1 MPMNPPGTIMAD
13 PHPGTARRLDR
24 RNRAPAR
31 VTRTGAGL
39 HDRVPRAFTLVELLV
54 VIAII
59 AVLIGLLLPA
69 VQSSRETA
77 RRTQCAEKVRQVCL
91 ALQNHHSTK
100 GNLPPGRTATSIS
113 GQAFLLPYME
123 QADLFDRVNP
133 ALAWNHAS
141 HAAVAA
147 TRVPAFVCPSDP
159 AAAVPSTFALNNYR
173 LNQGS
178 GILWGNPP
186 TSSSDPNFGYPMP
199 NGPFFLDSKVRYQD
213 VSDGT
218 SHTAAVSEHDAG
230 DFNNG
235 LPTDRTDTFWPQ
247 TNPTTA
253 DEAMQQCR
261 GINITNL
268 SFQRFSDV
276 GAPWLYGYHS
286 TTIYFHSLPPNGR
299 SCMFPPGRIATT
311 AQSSHPG
318 GVMLGMCD
326 GSTRFVNE
334 RVDIT
339 AWRGLGSTDGAEL
352 VSGAFP

>member
-1 MPMNPPGTIMAD
+1 MPPPGPIMAD
-13 PHPGTARRLDR
+13 PHPGTARRVEK
-24 RNRAPAR
+24 RNRVPAR

-39 HDRVPRAFTLVELLV
+39 HDRAPRAFTLVELLV

-69 VQSSRETA
+69 VQSSREAA

-141 HAAVAA
+141 HTAVAA

-159 AAAVPSTFALNNYR
+159 AAAVPSTFAPNNYR

-247 TNPTTA
+247 TSPTTA

-326 GSTRFVNE
+326 GSTRFVND

-339 AWRGLGSTDGAEL
+339 AWRGLGSTGGAEV

>member
-1 MPMNPPGTIMAD
+1 
-13 PHPGTARRLDR
+13 
-24 RNRAPAR
+24 
-31 VTRTGAGL
+31 
-39 HDRVPRAFTLVELLV
+39 
-54 VIAII
+54 
-59 AVLIGLLLPA
+59 
-69 VQSSRETA
+69 
-77 RRTQCAEKVRQVCL
+77 
-91 ALQNHHSTK
+91 
-100 GNLPPGRTATSIS
+100 
-113 GQAFLLPYME
+113 
-123 QADLFDRVNP
+123 
-133 ALAWNHAS
+133 
-141 HAAVAA
+141 
-147 TRVPAFVCPSDP
+147 
-159 AAAVPSTFALNNYR
+159 
-173 LNQGS
+173 
-178 GILWGNPP
+178 
-186 TSSSDPNFGYPMP
+186 
-199 NGPFFLDSKVRYQD
+199 SKVRYQD

-247 TNPTTA
+247 TSPTTA

-318 GVMLGMCD
+318 GVMLGLCD
-326 GSTRFVNE
+326 GSTRFVND

-339 AWRGLGSTDGAEL
+339 AWRGLGSTGGAEV